1 MANPLNLSRDIVNFR
16 HDFTNFNL
24 EKLLSTKATVTSIVN
39 EIQ

>member
-1 MANPLNLSRDIVNFR
+1 MANSLNLSYDIIDFSY
-16 HDFTNFNL
+16 DFTNFNL